1 MAVHRSLPLP
11 APGDL
16 IRGFADRNAL
26 EQFLRQQ
33 FPAAALID
41 AGLSPVPGGRKA
53 AELVLRRLDPVA
65 YNRNR
70 NFLHGAVSQLSPY
83 VRHGLLGLAEL
94 KDWLISQKRPWR
106 DQEKFISE
114 LAWREF
120 WQRVWQQRGDQIWQ
134 DIELL
139 KTGHLPESYNP
150 VLPIDVLNGETG
162 LACIDAF
169 QQQLVSTGWLH
180 NHARMWLASYLVHWR
195 RISWQAGAHWFLQH
209 LIDADPASN
218 NLSWQWVAS
227 CFSSKPYIF
236 NRENLE
242 KYAGNKFCNS
252 CPAASNCLFD
262 ASYEELQKKLFLTN
276 NVLDDQSQ
284 LQPPLPTFGFESTTT
299 SKSQSAPNSTFKF
312 KNPLLWIHAEGLGP
326 ANPVWQAWPQAPAL
340 FVFNTAR
347 LEAEGIGL
355 KRVGFVFESLL
366 EVPVVLRNGDPA
378 AEILEFAARCGCD
391 GVVTQAP
398 QDPYLQKII
407 TALGQHLEVEQ
418 LAVDPF
424 VVLETPYLLRRFTR
438 FWKQAQPLLQ
448 QQFSS

>member
-11 APGDL
+11 ATGDL

-41 AGLSPVPGGRKA
+41 AGLSPVSGGRKA

-150 VLPIDVLNGETG
+150 ALPIDVLNGETG

-195 RISWQAGAHWFLQH
+195 RISW
-209 LIDADPASN
+209 
-218 NLSWQWVAS
+218 
-227 CFSSKPYIF
+227 
-236 NRENLE
+236 
-242 KYAGNKFCNS
+242 
-252 CPAASNCLFD
+252 
-262 ASYEELQKKLFLTN
+262 
-276 NVLDDQSQ
+276 
-284 LQPPLPTFGFESTTT
+284 
-299 SKSQSAPNSTFKF
+299 
-312 KNPLLWIHAEGLGP
+312 
-326 ANPVWQAWPQAPAL
+326 
-340 FVFNTAR
+340 
-347 LEAEGIGL
+347 
-355 KRVGFVFESLL
+355 
-366 EVPVVLRNGDPA
+366 
-378 AEILEFAARCGCD
+378 
-391 GVVTQAP
+391 
-398 QDPYLQKII
+398 
-407 TALGQHLEVEQ
+407 
-418 LAVDPF
+418 
-424 VVLETPYLLRRFTR
+424 
-438 FWKQAQPLLQ
+438 
-448 QQFSS
+448 